1 MKEIDRQRELYRET
15 LGLLGVDDVVA
26 AGPVMAAQPQVRGA
40 VVRWWRRRRGSRH
53 PADRISGLNVL
64 ALAGGELLLYRAP
77 KWGPGGIPTIDRL
90 VGWWPID
97 TVTLASTY
105 QELQSLDYDT
115 GNTTRTKVVR
125 IGIKAE
131 GDDRLTVLHGL
142 QNDQTREL
150 VREIKRATGQREN

>member
-40 VVRWWRRRRGSRH
+40 VARWWRRRRGSHH
-53 PADRISGLNVL
+53 PVDLISGLNVL
-64 ALAGGELLLYRAP
+64 ALAGGALWLYRAP

-90 VGWWPID
+90 VGWWPVAD
-97 TVTLASTY
+97 VTLASTY
-105 QELQSLDYDT
+105 KELSSLDYDT
-115 GNTTRTKVVR
+115 GNSYKTKVVL

-131 GDDRLTVLHGL
+131 GDDRLTLLHGL

-150 VREIKRATGQREN
+150 VREIKRATGQRKD